1 MASTHPIA
9 DRQESAAAMR
19 VLKAIAVAHLRNQ
32 RAQSLSLGVS
42 VALAVAGLLIGSG
55 SRYGTAI
62 TLSGTLWAALYMGV
76 MAPWAE
82 RYLRI
87 AATLQEMFDAD
98 VLGLPWNSV
107 AAGHRISDDEVSRL
121 SRRFRGADD
130 RLRGYYLSVDAAAP
144 YDVLFCLEQNLAWGS
159 RVRLRFAQLMLGV
172 LVLWSVAGVL
182 LTLAT
187 DGTLSRLVTGWFVP
201 SLALLLLC
209 LEMHRTQMT
218 SIQER
223 QRVLFR
229 RGDWAARGPATLA
242 CHQEIG
248 YLGRHHRFAVEGC
261 GHRPLQRRH
270 RRLARHHRPGTGP
283 HRPHGQGCVVGRR
296 QRDHKRAGP

>member
-209 LEMHRTQMT
+209 LEMYRTQMA

-223 QRVLFR
+223 QRVLGLVRGVIDDPTSPVITTPDESTRFARQVQDSLYQMRRLQPRLPNWYFR
-229 RGDWAARGPATLA
+229 RYHDQDKSDFQIRMRQL
-242 CHQEIG
+242 E
-248 YLGRHHRFAVEGC
+248 LRFP
-261 GHRPLQRRH
+261 RP
-270 RRLARHHRPGTGP
+270 
-283 HRPHGQGCVVGRR
+283 
-296 QRDHKRAGP
+296 